1 MGNNFILFLQK
12 WATEQTAQLKEEHP
26 PVCMHHRFASAAQC
40 AVPPA
45 ELAAAAA
52 PAPPPPLVQVIIPNP
67 ENMALRTKL
76 AALQGL
82 KRAFTEEMEQQVR
95 LQGQVR
101 AQVAAAREAPLP
113 SGMGSDSEH
122 DEALLAEHKSAM
134 GSLEDLLNETT
145 DTLEMQLD
153 AVQQAVVKADAL
165 GTRMGALTKTVAG
178 QARAEGFKHY
188 EYVDKPQRL
197 LKKMMLGSSG
207 GAAAAAGGGSSGS
220 PPGKGLAGEGMGD
233 SPGGLPGGPLSSIDE
248 DD

>member
-1 MGNNFILFLQK
+1 MY
-12 WATEQTAQLKEEHP
+12 WSQLPPWCSDYHP
-26 PVCMHHRFASAAQC
+26 
-40 AVPPA
+40 
-45 ELAAAAA
+45 
-52 PAPPPPLVQVIIPNP
+52 PPPPLQAVIPNP

-82 KRAFTEEMEQQVR
+82 QRAFQEEMQQQER
-95 LQGQVR
+95 LREQVR
-101 AQVAAAREAPLP
+101 AKVAAARDAPLP
-113 SGMGSDSEH
+113 SGVCSDSAF
-122 DEALLAEHKSAM
+122 DEELLSEHKSAM
-134 GSLEDLLNETT
+134 GALEDLLNETT

-165 GTRMGALTKTVAG
+165 GTRMGALTKAVAG

-207 GAAAAAGGGSSGS
+207 GAAAAAGGGS
-220 PPGKGLAGEGMGD
+220 PAPKGLAGTSD